1 VPLSTPITLDELLDL
16 FIGDYFFY
24 RNMLGIFAG
33 IALLLSVIGIYG
45 VMSYFVNAR
54 THEIGVRVALGAL
67 PRDVAELIGGLG
79 LKLSAIGVIIGAA
92 LAFALTRL
100 ISKFL
105 YGVKPTDPL
114 TYVIV
119 AITLTAV
126 ALLAC
131 FIPARRATRVDPMV
145 ALRHE

>member
-1 VPLSTPITLDELLDL
+1 
-16 FIGDYFFY
+16 
-24 RNMLGIFAG
+24 
-33 IALLLSVIGIYG
+33 
-45 VMSYFVNAR
+45 
-54 THEIGVRVALGAL
+54 LGAL
-67 PRDVAELIGGLG
+67 PSDVAELIGGLG
-79 LKLSAIGVIIGAA
+79 LKLSAIGVIIGAV

-119 AITLTAV
+119 AVTLTAV
-126 ALLAC
+126 ALVAC
-131 FIPARRATRVDPMV
+131 FIPARRAVKVDPMV